1 MPNWATGSM
10 TLVLP
15 TKNVDKF
22 LSFIERNEDK
32 HFYRTTF
39 TENEAPAN
47 NSHGLTKLSF
57 NVECAWSAENC
68 LVNPD
73 ADAEDC
79 IPLEELCKQL
89 KVQRLSA
96 RFEEHGLMFGETL
109 YYDKE
114 DGLSYD
120 SFELETEADID
131 FDDYEE
137 YIDDEERKRLN
148 CDGDEFGENA
158 DHSPYYANGIIA
170 IDACTAHS
178 GQVNCLVIDD

>member
-15 TKNVDKF
+15 TKNADKF

-79 IPLEELCKQL
+79 IPFEELCKQL

-109 YYDKE
+109 YYDMKMPHR
-114 DGLSYD
+114 LSTHTTT
-120 SFELETEADID
+120 ETVL
-131 FDDYEE
+131 F
-137 YIDDEERKRLN
+137 KRHCNLPISSRIFITPN
-148 CDGDEFGENA
+148 KL
-158 DHSPYYANGIIA
+158 SV
-170 IDACTAHS
+170 S
-178 GQVNCLVIDD
+178 

>member
-1 MPNWATGSM
+1 MYS
-10 TLVLP
+10 L
-15 TKNVDKF
+15 
-22 LSFIERNEDK
+22 LSFIEKNEDK

-39 TENEAPAN
+39 TENEAPVN

-57 NVECAWSAENC
+57 DVECAWSAENC

-79 IPLEELCKQL
+79 ISLEELCKQL

-131 FDDYEE
+131 FDDDEE
-137 YIDDEERKRLN
+137 YIDDEEPDNQEEKMEPKVTFNQL
-148 CDGDEFGENA
+148 FGIPESA
-158 DHSPYYANGIIA
+158 GE
-170 IDACTAHS
+170 TK
-178 GQVNCLVIDD
+178 